1 MLKWNRSIGLIEVF
15 RSVNVI
21 IEGYLI
27 IDLFDIFLNNGGIF
41 KLFIVNEILIEKLFY
56 YLIKYYWNLVFFY
69 CTKKKYKTKHWIF
82 VTYENT

>member
-41 KLFIVNEILIEKLFY
+41 KLFIVSEILIEKLFY
-56 YLIKYYWNLVFFY
+56 YLIKYYWNLVLFIVL
-69 CTKKKYKTKHWIF
+69 KKKNIK
-82 VTYENT
+82 

>member
-56 YLIKYYWNLVFFY
+56 YLIKYYWNLVLF
-69 CTKKKYKTKHWIF
+69 I
-82 VTYENT
+82 V

>member
-41 KLFIVNEILIEKLFY
+41 KLFIVSEILIEKLFY
-56 YLIKYYWNLVFFY
+56 YLIKYYCNLVLF
-69 CTKKKYKTKHWIF
+69 I
-82 VTYENT
+82 V